1 MIRELYIL
9 IGLLG
14 GIKINE
20 VLEWIII
27 EIVGLKVFEKFKD
40 DYKYDYIDICRE
52 FRIIIYLFKFSDWI
66 VILIL
71 CFLFEVFEKEIGD
84 KIIND
89 VI

>member
-9 IGLLG
+9 IGFWG

-40 DYKYDYIDICRE
+40 DYKYDYIDICRKFE
-52 FRIIIYLFKFSDWI
+52 IKMRFYLF
-66 VILIL
+66 
-71 CFLFEVFEKEIGD
+71 
-84 KIIND
+84 
-89 VI
+89 